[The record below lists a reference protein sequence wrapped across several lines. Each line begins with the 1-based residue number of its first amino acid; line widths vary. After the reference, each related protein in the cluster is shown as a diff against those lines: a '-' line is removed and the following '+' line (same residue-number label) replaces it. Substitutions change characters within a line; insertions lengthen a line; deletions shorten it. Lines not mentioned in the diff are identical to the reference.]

1 MTRSASQPLA
11 TPLPTLLSALD
22 RLPLAAPVR
31 ALAQDLAVVC
41 DQEGRAV
48 SADQVVEAAQSE
60 LTSSSVPS
68 DPLTLCIKP
77 RWTRPVS
84 GQNRQEQQNT
94 LARHAGKF
102 GRLGNLGLLALGL
115 SSVVILF
122 MNVVHPVLPKIV
134 DATLLVITLLSFLGG
149 LFGSIFFTSHYCD
162 LKNALAR
169 LAHCSPSHEQTERWS
184 LSPLCQAYLSLHVR
198 EGLPLM
204 VGDIG
209 SLDHLAAQDTAFNER
224 LAIDA
229 VLKNEAT
236 A

>member
-48 SADQVVEAAQSE
+48 SAGQVVEAAQSE
-60 LTSSSVPS
+60 LTSFSVPS
-68 DPLTLCIKP
+68 GPLVSRLKP
-77 RWTRPVS
+77 RWDRPLS
-84 GQNRQEQQNT
+84 DQGRREQPQA
-94 LARHAGKF
+94 LARRAKRCDRL
-102 GRLGNLGLLALGL
+102 GRLGLSAFGL
-115 SSVVILF
+115 SWVVILF

-134 DATLLVITLLSFLGG
+134 DATLLAVTMLSFLGG
-149 LFGSIFFTSHYCD
+149 LFGGSFLMIHAHD
-162 LKNALAR
+162 LESALAR
-169 LAHCSPSHEQTERWS
+169 LAPCTPTHEQAERWR

-209 SLDHLAAQDTAFNER
+209 SLDHLAAQDAAFNER